1 MSEEKPKHIDAKSK
15 QAQPKKAAGKD
26 DDIREDLD
34 GLEAKDV
41 EEDLDDDDEEEETP
55 PRPVKPKPKAKA
67 EKKPIIDE
75 EDDDTPFINLDD
87 DDDTLPLDASLAV
100 ADTSERTLLVVDE
113 EGQRRNETVTI
124 IQQIL
129 PNATIEVADDPDEA
143 MEMMLECEFDT
154 YVVNFLMPGFSNS
167 KFVKAVANHP
177 EHPLLVGFA
186 ADKMSDALDP
196 KKGLKIIPLKRL
208 FDLSGSASGDGDD
221 GDD

>member
-1 MSEEKPKHIDAKSK
+1 MSDEKNKNKDGKSK
-15 QAQPKKAAGKD
+15 PTPPKKAASSGPADEELDVDLED
-26 DDIREDLD
+26 D
-34 GLEAKDV
+34 LEETEPVKPAPPPKATKPKKPAPI
-41 EEDLDDDDEEEETP
+41 DDDDD
-55 PRPVKPKPKAKA
+55 A
-67 EKKPIIDE
+67 
-75 EDDDTPFINLDD
+75 PFINLED

-129 PNATIEVADDPDEA
+129 PNATIEVADDPEEA
-143 MEMMLECEFDT
+143 LDMMLECDFDT

-177 EHPLLVGFA
+177 DHPLLVGFA

-196 KKGLKIIPLKRL
+196 KKGIKIIPLKRL
-208 FDLSGSASGDGDD
+208 FDLSGSSTAEGEGDD
-221 GDD
+221 

>member
-1 MSEEKPKHIDAKSK
+1 MSEEKQKNKEAKSK
-15 QAQPKKAAGKD
+15 AIPPKLATAK
-26 DDIREDLD
+26 ED
-34 GLEAKDV
+34 
-41 EEDLDDDDEEEETP
+41 DLDDDLADLEVPDLDEEVETP
-55 PRPVKPKPKAKA
+55 PPAKPVKAKA
-67 EKKPIIDE
+67 EKKASPM
-75 EDDDTPFINLDD
+75 DD
-87 DDDTLPLDASLAV
+87 DDDAPFFSLDDDEDSLPLDASLAV

-129 PNATIEVADDPDEA
+129 PNATIEVADDPEEA
-143 MEMMLECEFDT
+143 LDMMFECEFDT

-177 EHPLLVGFA
+177 DHPLLVGFA

-208 FDLSGSASGDGDD
+208 FDLSGTNNADGDGE

>member
-1 MSEEKPKHIDAKSK
+1 MSDEKNKNKDAKGKSVPPKKPEPKGESDDELEDDLEDDVEVAKPAPVAKAPKPKKVAPI
-15 QAQPKKAAGKD
+15 
-26 DDIREDLD
+26 
-34 GLEAKDV
+34 
-41 EEDLDDDDEEEETP
+41 DDDDD
-55 PRPVKPKPKAKA
+55 A
-67 EKKPIIDE
+67 
-75 EDDDTPFINLDD
+75 PFINLED

-129 PNATIEVADDPDEA
+129 PNATIEVADDPEEA
-143 MEMMLECEFDT
+143 YEMMLECDFDT

-177 EHPLLVGFA
+177 DHPLLVGFA

-196 KKGLKIIPLKRL
+196 KKGIKIIPLKRL
-208 FDLSGSASGDGDD
+208 FDLSGTSAAEDNDD
-221 GDD
+221 

>member
-1 MSEEKPKHIDAKSK
+1 MSEEKQKNKEAKAKAIPPKLAS
-15 QAQPKKAAGKD
+15 GKD
-26 DDIREDLD
+26 GEIDDDLPDLD
-34 GLEAKDV
+34 GPEL
-41 EEDLDDDDEEEETP
+41 DEEEDTP
-55 PRPVKPKPKAKA
+55 PPVKPTKPKA
-67 EKKPIIDE
+67 EKKASPM
-75 EDDDTPFINLDD
+75 DD
-87 DDDTLPLDASLAV
+87 DDDAPFLTLDDDEDSLPLDASLAV

-129 PNATIEVADDPDEA
+129 PNATIEVADDPEEA
-143 MEMMLECEFDT
+143 MDMMFECEFDT

-177 EHPLLVGFA
+177 DHPLLVGFA

-208 FDLSGSASGDGDD
+208 FDLSGASAADGEGEGED
-221 GDD
+221 